1 MSVDG
6 LPTVHG
12 PARDDHDGVKLVI
25 VRTSTEDGVP
35 TTTYTYQL
43 EKTEPAFR
51 FEHDKSK
58 GVFVLTPP
66 DGQAEKFRD
75 KPVKHLLVEP
85 DTVTGEMRPVVKRG
99 APSVVYFC
107 RADYEA

>member
-12 PARDDHDGVKLVI
+12 PARDDHDGVTLVD

-35 TTTYTYQL
+35 TTTYTYHL
-43 EKTEPAFR
+43 EETEPAFR
-51 FEHDKSK
+51 VEHDKSK
-58 GVFVLTPP
+58 GLFVLTHS
-66 DGQAEKFRD
+66 DGQVETFRD

-85 DTVTGEMRPVVKRG
+85 YPATGEMRPVVKHG
-99 APSVVYFC
+99 APSVIYLC
-107 RADYEA
+107 RAD